1 MNYYYYFLY
10 KKNLFENLRY
20 LVQLLLIMKL
30 DICVNID

>member
-1 MNYYYYFLY
+1 MNYYYYSLY